1 MLLEIKLDFN
11 PFLLLSEIVSCSLA
25 LVNSGHAIFLGIEW
39 EKGID
44 HPSLAD
50 LDKRWHKPNKSI
62 YLTTCKSICLYM
74 TTWLSWSGLKMAQ
87 PCKSIYLTTCKYIC
101 LYTTPAWLVWTRD
114 DTGLAKYSHC
124 NLQKYLINIWP
135 PQLGWSGL
143 KMTRALQ
150 KYLPCNLQVFAYIW
164 PPGLNWRWPNLAK
177 ESILQLANVFAYIWV
192 WPPKLG
198 CKIFTL
204 QLGKV
209 FAQHMTT
216 PAWLVWTRDDTG
228 LARTI
233 LSVSLCLAS
242 ALCTVSGQCTVST
255 S

>member
-25 LVNSGHAIFLGIEW
+25 LVSSGQAIFLGIEW

-114 DTGLAKYSHC
+114 DTGLAKYSPC
-124 NLQKYLINIWP
+124 NLQKYLLNIWP

-150 KYLPCNLQVFAYIW
+150 KYLPCNLQKYLLIYDH
-164 PPGLNWRWPNLAK
+164 LA
-177 ESILQLANVFAYIWV
+177 
-192 WPPKLG
+192 
-198 CKIFTL
+198 
-204 QLGKV
+204 
-209 FAQHMTT
+209 
-216 PAWLVWTRDDTG
+216 
-228 LARTI
+228 
-233 LSVSLCLAS
+233 
-242 ALCTVSGQCTVST
+242 
-255 S
+255 

>member
-1 MLLEIKLDFN
+1 M
-11 PFLLLSEIVSCSLA
+11 
-25 LVNSGHAIFLGIEW
+25 
-39 EKGID
+39 
-44 HPSLAD
+44 
-50 LDKRWHKPNKSI
+50 
-62 YLTTCKSICLYM
+62 
-74 TTWLSWSGLKMAQ
+74 
-87 PCKSIYLTTCKYIC
+87 
-101 LYTTPAWLVWTRD
+101 TTPAWLVWTKD
-114 DTGLAKYSHC
+114 DTGLAKVFT
-124 NLQKYLINIWP
+124 LQLAK
-135 PQLGWSGL
+135 
-143 KMTRALQ
+143 
-150 KYLPCNLQVFAYIW
+150 VFAYIW
-164 PPGLNWRWPNLAK
+164 PPGLDWRWPNLAK

-242 ALCTVSGQCTVST
+242 AMCPCASALCTVHCVWPVHCLHIIVALYHVCRCQHKMQLVKYNFPLLTCSAKAWCKVQTFVCRSLRAC
-255 S
+255 SANW